1 MELIPA
7 IDLLGGKV
15 VRLTR
20 GRYDQVTVY
29 SERPVEQAR
38 LFYDAGARR
47 MHIVDLD
54 GARAGEPKNLAVI
67 EAILRAVPVG
77 IQVGGGI
84 RDRVTAERWFAAGA
98 ERVVLGTAAIKQPDM
113 VQKLCKQHPAGVV
126 VAVDERDGDVAIE
139 GWLESSGVSAREL
152 ASRVDSWGVAAL
164 LHTVIARD
172 GTREGPDIDA
182 TLSLQS
188 TVRATVIASGGIG
201 DLSHIRA
208 LAERGV
214 RAAVCGRA
222 LLSGAFSVDAAFAAA
237 GMSGHE
243 AGLQSRGCP

>member
-38 LFYDAGARR
+38 VFFDAGARR
-47 MHIVDLD
+47 LHVVDLD
-54 GARAGEPKNLAVI
+54 GARDGKPKNLAVI
-67 EAILRAVPVG
+67 EAILRAVPVR

-84 RDRVTAERWFAAGA
+84 RDREIAKRWFDAGA
-98 ERVVLGTAAIKQPDM
+98 ERVVLGTAAVKQPEF
-113 VQKLCKQHPAGVV
+113 VQQLCSEHPGGVV
-126 VAVDERDGDVAIE
+126 VAVDERDGQVAVE
-139 GWLESSGVSAREL
+139 GWVETSGIDATSL
-152 ASRVDSWGVAAL
+152 AQRVDGWGVGAV

-182 TLSLQS
+182 TLALQS
-188 TVRATVIASGGIG
+188 VVQATVIASGGIG
-201 DLSHIRA
+201 ELAHIRE
-208 LAERGV
+208 LAARGV

-222 LLSGAFSVDAAFAAA
+222 LLSGAFSLPDAFAAA
-237 GMSGHE
+237 NMS
-243 AGLQSRGCP
+243 

>member
-47 MHIVDLD
+47 IHIVDLD
-54 GARAGEPKNLAVI
+54 GAREGEPKNLTVI
-67 EAILRAVPVG
+67 EAMLRAVPVG

-84 RDRVTAERWFAAGA
+84 RDEATAARWFSAGA
-98 ERVVLGTAAIKQPDM
+98 QRVVLGTAAIKQPAL
-113 VQKLCKQHPAGVV
+113 VQDLCRKYPDGVV
-126 VAVDERDGDVAIE
+126 VAVDERDGEVAIE
-139 GWLESSGVSAREL
+139 GWLEGSGVSAQEL
-152 ASRVDSWGVAAL
+152 AARVDDWGVAAL

-182 TLSLQS
+182 TLALQAQ
-188 TVRATVIASGGIG
+188 VRATVIASGGIG
-201 DLSHIRA
+201 DLGHIRS

-222 LLSGAFSVDAAFAAA
+222 LLSGAFSVESAFAAA
-237 GMSGHE
+237 GSG
-243 AGLQSRGCP
+243 S

>member
-20 GRYDQVTVY
+20 GSYDQVTVY

-38 LFYDAGARR
+38 LFFDAGARR
-47 MHIVDLD
+47 LHIVDLD

-84 RDRVTAERWFAAGA
+84 RDREIARRWFEAGA
-98 ERVVLGTAAIKQPDM
+98 ERVVLGTAAIKQPEF
-113 VQKLCKQHPAGVV
+113 VRQLCSDHPNGVV
-126 VAVDERDGDVAIE
+126 VAVDERDGKVAVE
-139 GWLESSGVSAREL
+139 GWLETSDVTARTL
-152 ASRVDSWGVAAL
+152 AEQVDAWGVAAI

-172 GTREGPDIDA
+172 GTREGPDTDA
-182 TLSLQS
+182 TLALQAA
-188 TVRATVIASGGIG
+188 VQATVIASGGIG
-201 DLSHIRA
+201 ELAHIRE
-208 LAERGV
+208 LAARGV
-214 RAAVCGRA
+214 RAAVCGRG
-222 LLSGAFSVDAAFAAA
+222 LLSGAFSVPDAFEAA
-237 GMSGHE
+237 GMT
-243 AGLQSRGCP
+243 A

>member
-15 VRLTR
+15 VRLHK

-38 LFYDAGARR
+38 VFFDAGARR
-47 MHIVDLD
+47 LHVVDLD
-54 GARAGEPKNLAVI
+54 GARDGEPKNLAVI
-67 EAILRAVPVG
+67 EAILRTVPMQ

-84 RDRVTAERWFAAGA
+84 RDEQIARRWLDSGA
-98 ERVVLGTAAIKQPDM
+98 KRVVLGTAAVKDPAF
-113 VQKLCKQHPAGVV
+113 VRKLCSELPNAVV
-126 VAVDERDGDVAIE
+126 VAVDERDGEVAIE
-139 GWLESSGVSAREL
+139 GWLEASGKRASDLARE
-152 ASRVDSWGVAAL
+152 VDGWGVAAI

-182 TLSLQS
+182 TLALQEQ
-188 TVRATVIASGGIG
+188 VNATVIASGGIG
-201 DLSHIRA
+201 DLGHIRA

-222 LLSGAFSVDAAFAAA
+222 LLSGAFSVQEAFAAA
-237 GMSGHE
+237 AS
-243 AGLQSRGCP
+243 SR

>member
-38 LFYDAGARR
+38 VFFDAGARR
-47 MHIVDLD
+47 LHVVDLD
-54 GARAGEPKNLAVI
+54 GARDGKPKNLAVI
-67 EAILRAVPVG
+67 EAILRAVPVR

-84 RDRVTAERWFAAGA
+84 RDREIAQRWFDVGA
-98 ERVVLGTAAIKQPDM
+98 ERVVLGTAAVKQPEF
-113 VQKLCKQHPAGVV
+113 VQQLAADHPGGVV
-126 VAVDERDGDVAIE
+126 VAVDERDGQVAVE
-139 GWLESSGVSAREL
+139 GWLETSGVDAKTL
-152 ASRVDSWGVAAL
+152 AQRVDGWGVAAV

-172 GTREGPDIDA
+172 GTREGPDTDA
-182 TLSLQS
+182 TLALQA
-188 TVRATVIASGGIG
+188 VVNATVIASGGIG
-201 DLSHIRA
+201 ELAHIRE
-208 LAERGV
+208 LASRGV

-222 LLSGAFSVDAAFAAA
+222 LLSGAFSLPDAFAAA
-237 GMSGHE
+237 NI
-243 AGLQSRGCP
+243 A

>member
-38 LFYDAGARR
+38 VFYDAGARR
-47 MHIVDLD
+47 LHVVDLD
-54 GARAGEPKNLAVI
+54 GARDGRPKNLAVI
-67 EAILRAVPVG
+67 EAILRAVPVR

-84 RDRVTAERWFAAGA
+84 RDREIAKRWFEAGA
-98 ERVVLGTAAIKQPDM
+98 ERVVLGTAAVKQPEL
-113 VQKLCKQHPAGVV
+113 VQQLSADHPGGVV
-126 VAVDERDGDVAIE
+126 VAVDERDGQVAVE
-139 GWLESSGVSAREL
+139 GWLEASGVDAKTL
-152 ASRVDSWGVAAL
+152 AERVDGWGVAAV

-182 TLSLQS
+182 TLALQS
-188 TVRATVIASGGIG
+188 HVQATVIASGGIG
-201 DLSHIRA
+201 ELAHIRE
-208 LAERGV
+208 LAARGV

-222 LLSGAFSVDAAFAAA
+222 LLSGAFSLPDAFAAA
-237 GMSGHE
+237 NMS
-243 AGLQSRGCP
+243 

>member
-20 GRYDQVTVY
+20 GQYDQVTVY

-38 LFYDAGARR
+38 LFFDNGATRL
-47 MHIVDLD
+47 HVVDLD

-67 EAILRAVPVG
+67 EAILRAVPMS

-84 RDRVTAERWFAAGA
+84 RDQAIAERWYAAGA
-98 ERVVLGTAAIKQPDM
+98 ERVVLGTAAIK
-113 VQKLCKQHPAGVV
+113 HPAFVQQLCAAHPSGVV
-126 VAVDERDGDVAIE
+126 VAVDERDGVVAVE
-139 GWLESSGVSAREL
+139 GWLEKSSVTAREL
-152 ASRVDSWGVAAL
+152 ATQVDAWGVSAV

-182 TLSLQS
+182 TLALQS
-188 TVRATVIASGGIG
+188 CVKATVIASGGIG
-201 DLSHIRA
+201 ELAHIRE
-208 LAERGV
+208 LAARGV
-214 RAAVCGRA
+214 RAAVCGRG
-222 LLSGAFSVDAAFAAA
+222 LLSGAFSVPDAFAAA
-237 GMSGHE
+237 RM
-243 AGLQSRGCP
+243 AT

>member
-38 LFYDAGARR
+38 IFYDTGARR
-47 MHIVDLD
+47 LHIVDLD
-54 GARAGEPKNLAVI
+54 GARSGEPQNMAVI
-67 EAILRAVPVG
+67 EAMLRAVPVQ

-84 RDRVTAERWFAAGA
+84 RDEQMAERWFSAGA
-98 ERVVLGTAAIKQPDM
+98 ERVVLGTAAIKRPEF
-113 VQKLCKQHPAGVV
+113 VQKLAAQHVGGVV
-126 VAVDERDGDVAIE
+126 VAVDERDGDVAVE
-139 GWLESSGVSAREL
+139 GWLEASGVAARDL
-152 ASRVDSWGVAAL
+152 ARQVDAWGVAAI

-182 TLSLQS
+182 TLALQAA
-188 TVRATVIASGGIG
+188 VQATVIASGGIG
-201 DLSHIRA
+201 ELGHIRE
-208 LAERGV
+208 LAARGV
-214 RAAVCGRA
+214 RAAVCGRG
-222 LLSGAFSVDAAFAAA
+222 LLSGAFSVPDAFAAA
-237 GMSGHE
+237 GMAS
-243 AGLQSRGCP
+243 

>member
-38 LFYDAGARR
+38 IFYDTGARR
-47 MHIVDLD
+47 LHVVDLD
-54 GARAGEPKNLAVI
+54 GARSGETQNLAVI
-67 EAILRAVPVG
+67 EAILRAVPVR

-84 RDRVTAERWFAAGA
+84 RNEHTAKRWFNAGA
-98 ERVVLGTAAIKQPDM
+98 ERVVLGTAAIKDPEL
-113 VQKLCKQHPAGVV
+113 VQRLCADHPGGVV
-126 VAVDERDGDVAIE
+126 VAVDERDGEVAVE
-139 GWLESSGVSAREL
+139 GWLEGSGVSAVHL
-152 ASRVDSWGVAAL
+152 AKQVDAWGVAAI

-182 TLSLQS
+182 TLAVQAA
-188 TVRATVIASGGIG
+188 VNATVIASGGIG
-201 DLSHIRA
+201 ELAHIRS
-208 LAERGV
+208 LAARGV
-214 RAAVCGRA
+214 RAAVCGRG
-222 LLSGAFSVDAAFAAA
+222 LLSGAFSVPDAFAAA
-237 GMSGHE
+237 GM
-243 AGLQSRGCP
+243 AT

>member
-38 LFYDAGARR
+38 VFYDAGARR
-47 MHIVDLD
+47 MHVVDLD
-54 GARAGEPKNLAVI
+54 GARDGKPKNLAVI
-67 EAILRAVPVG
+67 EAILRAVPVS

-84 RDRVTAERWFAAGA
+84 RDREIAERWFDAGA
-98 ERVVLGTAAIKQPDM
+98 QRVVLGTAAVKQPEF
-113 VQKLCKQHPAGVV
+113 VKQLSADHPGGVV
-126 VAVDERDGDVAIE
+126 VAVDERDGQVAVE
-139 GWLESSGVSAREL
+139 GWLETSGVDAKTL
-152 ASRVDSWGVAAL
+152 AERVDGWGVAAV

-182 TLSLQS
+182 TLALQS
-188 TVRATVIASGGIG
+188 TVKATVIASGGIG
-201 DLSHIRA
+201 ELAHIRE
-208 LAERGV
+208 LAARGV

-222 LLSGAFSVDAAFAAA
+222 LLSGAFSLPDAFAAA
-237 GMSGHE
+237 NMS
-243 AGLQSRGCP
+243 